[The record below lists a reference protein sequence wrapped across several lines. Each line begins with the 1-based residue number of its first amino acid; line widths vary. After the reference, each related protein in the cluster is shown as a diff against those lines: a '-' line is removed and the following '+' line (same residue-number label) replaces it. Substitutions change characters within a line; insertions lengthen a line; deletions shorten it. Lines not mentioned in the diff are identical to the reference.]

1 MNPSVGGGKHDG
13 AKVAVITGGAKG
25 IGKVLA
31 GAVANSGWD
40 VVLVG
45 RDERALSSFASEL
58 HNETGRRARW
68 VALDLAQPGAAAR
81 LLDVA
86 LADGPLPDALVCN
99 AGDYGILG
107 PLAQVDFAAWK
118 ASFDLNFF
126 ASAELVARYVEA
138 ALAAAPG
145 VRRRKIV
152 VIGGSGLGGAR
163 VWPAISAYA
172 CGKAALYRLV
182 EVVHEEVSS
191 RGIDINCLAPG
202 AVKTGITEQAI
213 AAGETAIGSLYR
225 ASLDVRDG
233 GGDSPHFVAEAIAA
247 LLDPAC
253 DGLSGRLIS
262 AKWDRELLARPEAV
276 RSDPDLLRLRR
287 IDDTLYTRKPRA

>member
-1 MNPSVGGGKHDG
+1 MSPGIGSEGKDV
-13 AKVAVITGGAKG
+13 ARVAVVTGGAKG

-31 GAVANSGWD
+31 EAVAKSGWD
-40 VVLVG
+40 VVLAG
-45 RDERALSSFASEL
+45 RDERALSSFASALE
-58 HNETGRRARW
+58 HESGRSVRW
-68 VALDLAQPGAAAR
+68 VALDLARPGAAAR
-81 LLDVA
+81 LLEVA
-86 LADGPLPDALVCN
+86 RADGSLPDALVCN
-99 AGDYGILG
+99 AGDYGVLG

-138 ALAAAPG
+138 ALASPAAS
-145 VRRRKIV
+145 RRRKIV

-182 EVVHEEVSS
+182 EVVHEEVSA

-202 AVKTGITEQAI
+202 AVSTGITQQAI
-213 AAGETAIGSLYR
+213 AAGEAAVGSLYR

-233 GGDSPHFVAEAIAA
+233 RGDSPHFVADAIAA

-262 AKWDRELLARPEAV
+262 AKWDADHLAHPAAV
-276 RSDPDLLRLRR
+276 RADPDLLRLRR
-287 IDDTLYTRKPRA
+287 IDDALYTRKPRE